1 MDNFDIARLKKQF
14 LACVPLAKLE
24 LPKKLSPEIQ
34 SLILEQIMND
44 SLLKKYPVKN
54 NYLKNFLRLLIK
66 RLESDNEEI
75 DDSLYEIF
83 CQHLSLEDSRMNY
96 RHFLIDPD
104 KRVIIK
110 ESRTIVS
117 DGTTGLCSW
126 QAAEVLAEWCIEN
139 KIFLAGKS
147 IVELGSGVGLTGI
160 TVLKTC
166 RPKSY
171 TFTDCH
177 PRVLDLLEENI
188 ELNELKKAD
197 ETIVQVEELAWESI
211 SEHKEANWTSPD
223 IILAAD
229 VVYDSSVFS
238 SLINAI
244 YVLLKNSINFAI
256 IGVTVRN
263 QDTLEGFLREL
274 EKHKLG
280 YKELPL
286 PEYKI
291 FEAASVPVKIIRIQ
305 SIVE

>member
-1 MDNFDIARLKKQF
+1 
-14 LACVPLAKLE
+14 
-24 LPKKLSPEIQ
+24 
-34 SLILEQIMND
+34 MND

-54 NYLKNFLRLLIK
+54 TYLKNFLRLLIK
-66 RLESDNEEI
+66 RLESENEEI
-75 DDSLYEIF
+75 DDSLYELF

-96 RHFLIDPD
+96 RHFLINPD
-104 KRVIIK
+104 ER
-110 ESRTIVS
+110 
-117 DGTTGLCSW
+117 
-126 QAAEVLAEWCIEN
+126 AAEVLAEWCMEN
-139 KIFLAGKS
+139 KISIAGKS

-166 RPKSY
+166 KPKSY

-197 ETIVQVEELAWESI
+197 ETIVQIEELAWESI

-229 VVYDSSVFS
+229 VVYDP
-238 SLINAI
+238 
-244 YVLLKNSINFAI
+244 K
-256 IGVTVRN
+256 
-263 QDTLEGFLREL
+263 
-274 EKHKLG
+274 KHKLS

-291 FEAASVPVKIIRIQ
+291 FEIASVPVKIIRIQ
-305 SIVE
+305 STVE